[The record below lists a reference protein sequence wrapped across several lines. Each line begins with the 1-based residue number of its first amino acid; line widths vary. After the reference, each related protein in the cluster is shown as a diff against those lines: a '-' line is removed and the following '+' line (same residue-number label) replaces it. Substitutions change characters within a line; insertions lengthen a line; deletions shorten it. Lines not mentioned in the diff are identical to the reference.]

1 MAGWELKFDQYERVD
16 SVLITYGSVN
26 TLAMISFRSW
36 MVRVGIFEDRFKNEN
51 LLLGICTFNLVID
64 WVPRVYCKLYDLL
77 AIGTLSLSY
86 VNVS

>member
-1 MAGWELKFDQYERVD
+1 MPATSSSSTTSTCASRAVEAAWKLKFDQYERVD

-64 WVPRVYCKLYDLL
+64 
-77 AIGTLSLSY
+77 
-86 VNVS
+86 